1 MGAAATHARIRLT
14 KFVWCG
20 PCAGDAG
27 GYGARALTTP
37 TPDAQPSPREK
48 KRGRVL
54 DITKELLAEGRNDEV
69 VALVTQLLRRNVELE
84 RKLSPFKTREGIAA
98 EQVVMLLDGLVDGVE
113 LAEANQKLRTAS
125 GIDELAAK
133 ATDVKPAK
141 PQPTPRQPPPAN
153 LRRVDNVIPV
163 PQAERACPQC
173 GKERDCIGHD
183 VTEVVD
189 LIPAEVIVRVDK
201 REKVACSDCESQVQ
215 RAPVGDKVV
224 PGGAIGTTLV
234 ANVLVDKYRMGLPL
248 HRQKEQFE
256 RRGYDVAVSTLA
268 DQVMWGTDLLRPLWR
283 AALAVVLEA
292 TIMHLD
298 STGLSVLD
306 KDTPKGIKLGSLWG
320 YVGVDGD
327 IATALYLYTSTGKK
341 KGQKPGERGPEE
353 VLKLR
358 EGFTVAD
365 AATLYDSSF
374 KRPGIIECGC
384 NMHARRYFIKAVDR
398 GDARA
403 ALPLAAYKKLYD
415 IEEEARER
423 EPGERLVMRQAKSKP
438 LFDELASWAKA
449 HQPHEPPSSPLG
461 QAIGYLLRNEEPLRR
476 FLDNPEVPIDN
487 GIVERLHVRAAL
499 TRKNYLF
506 AGSDAGAE
514 RAAIAYTLIG
524 SCQLAEVDPV
534 EYLADVMPRMTRRI
548 RINELPALLPAQ
560 WKASRARL

>member
-1 MGAAATHARIRLT
+1 LT
-14 KFVWCG
+14 
-20 PCAGDAG
+20 
-27 GYGARALTTP
+27 TTP
-37 TPDAQPSPREK
+37 TPAPQSPREK

-54 DITKELLAEGRNDEV
+54 DITRELLAEGRNDEV
-69 VALVTQLLRRNVELE
+69 MAVVSQLLRRNEELD
-84 RKLSPFKTREGIAA
+84 KKQNPFKTREGIGAD
-98 EQVVMLLDGLVDGVE
+98 QVVMLLDGLVEGVE
-113 LAEANQKLRTAS
+113 LEEANQKLRDAS

-141 PQPTPRQPPPAN
+141 PQPTPRKSPPAN
-153 LRRVDNVIPV
+153 LRRVENLIPV
-163 PQAERACPQC
+163 PENERPCPQC
-173 GKERDCIGHD
+173 GKVRDCIGHD
-183 VTEVVD
+183 ITEVVD

-201 REKVACSDCESQVQ
+201 REKVACGVCEAQVQ

-224 PGGAIGTTLV
+224 PGGAVGTTLV
-234 ANVLVDKYRMGLPL
+234 ANILVDKYRLGLPL

-268 DQVMWGTDLLRPLWR
+268 DQVTWGTDLLRPLWR

-292 TIMHLD
+292 DVMHLD

-306 KDTPKGIKLGSLWG
+306 KDSPNGIKLGSLWG

-327 IATALYLYTSTGKK
+327 FATALYLYTTTGKK
-341 KGQKPGERGPEE
+341 KAQTPFERGPED

-384 NMHARRYFIKAVDR
+384 NMHSRRYFVKAADR

-403 ALPLAAYKKLYD
+403 GLPLAAYKKLYD
-415 IEEEARER
+415 IEAEIRGR
-423 EPGERLVMRQAKSKP
+423 EPGERLVVRQANSKP
-438 LFDELASWAKA
+438 LFDELASWCRA
-449 HQPHEPPSSPLG
+449 HKPSEPPSSPLG
-461 QAIGYLLRNEEPLRR
+461 AGIRYLLNNEEPLRR
-476 FLDNPEVPIDN
+476 FLDNGNVPIDN
-487 GIVERLHVRAAL
+487 GIVERLHVRTAL

-534 EYLADVMPRMTRRI
+534 KYLADIMPRMTRRI
-548 RINELPALLPAQ
+548 RIADMPALLPAQ
-560 WKASRARL
+560 WKAARSPR